1 MKTIKQISSLALTS
15 LSIIASFALAGC
27 DGDDTVPVK
36 PPVPVVDAGKAD
48 VVVLPVPD
56 GGPVTPPPAPA
67 LGAQIDRFGRP
78 AVNTALNHTFDPVEA
93 TANAAKDKYNSDSN
107 PSTWKASYAGEF
119 ASNLAIYDAL
129 DSNCGNQFAAKAGA
143 PAADTYAGLAG
154 VLADDR
160 LYVNTAGATC
170 TTYLAVE
177 ANATA
182 IIPNADCG
190 GRKLDYDVIDVT
202 YSALAIGALTGV
214 GDAIP
219 AVAAKT
225 NGTTFPYL
233 APPQ

>member
-1 MKTIKQISSLALTS
+1 MKNIKQISSLALTS
-15 LSIIASFALAGC
+15 LSIVASFALAGC
-27 DGDDTVPVK
+27 DGDDTIPVK
-36 PPVPVVDAGKAD
+36 PPVVDAGKAD
-48 VVVLPVPD
+48 VVVPPGPD
-56 GGPVTPPPAPA
+56 GGSVTPPAPT

-107 PSTWKASYAGEF
+107 PSTWKASYAGEI
-119 ASNLAIYDAL
+119 ATNLAIYDSL
-129 DSNCGNQFAAKAGA
+129 GGTCGNQFAAKTGE
-143 PAADTYAGLAG
+143 PVADTYAGLAG

-160 LYVNTAGATC
+160 LYVNTASATC
-170 TTYLAVE
+170 TQYLAVE
-177 ANATA
+177 AQVTT
-182 IIPNADCG
+182 DCG

-214 GDAIP
+214 GDSIP